1 MTLLEAQ
8 KNRKYKIVRVNI
20 AEKGIDSYLFRLGC
34 NKGKPITVVNKMGN
48 NRIVVI
54 RDAHYSFDSDIC
66 KSIEIE

>member
-8 KNRKYKIVRVNI
+8 KNREYKIVRVNI
-20 AEKGIDSYLFRLGC
+20 AEKGVDSYLFRLGC
-34 NKGKPITVVNKMGN
+34 FSGEPITVVNKMGD

-54 RDAHYSFDSDIC
+54 RNARYSFDSEIC